1 MALPNAEKLTS
12 QMAMLPDA
20 ALKQMAMMHKNDPY
34 VLPLIISEDGRRK
47 QMRQAAQAQ
56 MGGMPQPKV
65 ADAAIAG
72 MDAQPVMTEYGG
84 PLQTGYG
91 GRVQTELPENQGIA
105 RIPTPNMRGMADG
118 GIAGYEDDEEGMATG
133 GMGGMFNF
141 AQQSEPV
148 MRMAG
153 GGVPGYKNGVAVP
166 RDLDAY
172 IDEQAKLNGISP
184 AALRAVIQAES
195 GGKVD
200 AQSKTSSA
208 QGLMQLINRTFT
220 KGGGDPAKRKDP
232 FENIR
237 VGAKV
242 LGEDAAALRK
252 QLNRD
257 VSPEELYAT
266 HVLGRGTGSRLLQ
279 ADPSMTMAQALK
291 AADPKNADSII
302 KSNSKLFG
310 DGKKTVGEVMQTFST
325 KMASAVPIGTAQA
338 GEMPRPAA
346 PDLAS
351 QIPGQRTPAPASTYD
366 QQNSYFG
373 QLADKMGIPL
383 EYQRNIGNTMNAL
396 SGFTSPISTANRAVG
411 QASKALEA
419 TPEMIAKA
427 EQAKKVAETQRLL
440 PPAKA
445 GLEALDEASQ
455 ATRAAAEAARRA
467 RGVEQDIQAAKA
479 AEQSIDAANLTS
491 KIARTTE
498 EAIAAG
504 PNARALDAAKTA
516 NAARALATAA
526 PVEASIN
533 DLFAGNKAP
542 ESSNTENQSAAETAR
557 LLRQNQLPEV
567 PKPSDVLEATKEAV
581 PAKERKGFG
590 NDDLLML
597 GLSLLANKSPNFM
610 TALGE
615 AGIQTLGAKKE
626 REKAE
631 TDLDYKDI
639 MKKYYG
645 ALGTKAEADAR
656 SLEAGGKFDVQRT
669 QLALNNTER
678 AYEKWLS
685 TPEGATASADAR
697 SAELRRLA
705 GVYYPL
711 AGAELPSTMGASAP
725 SAGFKVLGSRPQ

>member
-56 MGGMPQPKV
+56 MAGMPQLKV
-65 ADAAIAG
+65 ADAAL
-72 MDAQPVMTEYGG
+72 AQMG
-84 PLQTGYG
+84 Q
-91 GRVQTELPENQGIA
+91 LPEEQGIGA
-105 RIPTPNMRGMADG
+105 LPAPNMQRMADG
-118 GIAGYEDDEEGMATG
+118 GIAGYEDDQEGMATG

-141 AQQSEPV
+141 AQRSEPV
-148 MRMAG
+148 LRMAG

-166 RDLDAY
+166 ADLDAF
-172 IDEQAKLNGISP
+172 IDEQAKLNGIPP
-184 AALRAVIQAES
+184 ATLRAVIQAES

-242 LGEDAAALRK
+242 LGDDAAALRK

-291 AADPKNADSII
+291 AADPKNADNII

-310 DGKKTVGEVMQTFST
+310 NGNKTVGEVMQTFST

-338 GEMPRPAA
+338 GKLPTAKPT
-346 PDLAS
+346 DLAS
-351 QIPGQRTPAPASTYD
+351 QIPGQRVTAPAPTYD

-373 QLADKMGIPL
+373 QLADKLGIPL
-383 EYQRNIGNTMNAL
+383 EYQRNIANTLNAT
-396 SGFTSPISTANRAVG
+396 SGFTSPISTVNRAVG
-411 QASKALEA
+411 TASKALEA

-427 EQAKKVAETQRLL
+427 EQAKIIAETPRLL

-467 RGVEQDIQAAKA
+467 RGVEQDIDAARA
-479 AEQSIDAANLTS
+479 AGQSIDAANLTS

-504 PNARALDAAKTA
+504 PNARALDAAKLA
-516 NAARALATAA
+516 NASKALAGTQLAEEK
-526 PVEASIN
+526 VKG
-533 DLFAGNKAP
+533 LFG
-542 ESSNTENQSAAETAR
+542 ESTR
-557 LLRQNQLPEV
+557 PEV
-567 PKPSDVLEATKEAV
+567 GESVSGTYNTTLPPAEAAPKPSDLIAAAKETV
-581 PAKERKGFG
+581 PTKERKGFG
-590 NDDLLML
+590 NEDLLML

-631 TDLDYKDI
+631 TDLEYKDI

-645 ALGTKAEADAR
+645 ALGTKAEADAK
-656 SLEAGGKFDVQRT
+656 SVEAGGKFDVQRT

-678 AYEKWLS
+678 AYEKWLT

-697 SAELRRLA
+697 SAEFRRIANL
-705 GVYYPL
+705 YYPL

>member
-65 ADAAIAG
+65 ADAAL
-72 MDAQPVMTEYGG
+72 AQMG
-84 PLQTGYG
+84 Q
-91 GRVQTELPENQGIA
+91 LPEEQGIGQLPA
-105 RIPTPNMRGMADG
+105 PNIQRMADG
-118 GIAGYEDDEEGMATG
+118 GIAGYGDGDDVPRQNGMAQG
-133 GMGGMFNF
+133 GMYDF
-141 AQQSEPV
+141 AQRSEPV
-148 MRMAG
+148 LRMAG
-153 GGVPGYKNGVAVP
+153 GGVPGYAKGVAVP

-195 GGKVD
+195 GGKID

-232 FENIR
+232 FENVR

-291 AADPKNADSII
+291 AADPKNADKII
-302 KSNSKLFG
+302 SSNSKLFG

-338 GEMPRPAA
+338 GEPPRTA
-346 PDLAS
+346 PQDLAS
-351 QIPGQRTPAPASTYD
+351 QIPGQRTTAPASTYD

-373 QLADKMGIPL
+373 KLADTLGIPQ

-396 SGFTSPISTANRAVG
+396 SGFTSPVSTANRAVG

-419 TPEMIAKA
+419 TPEMIANAEKA
-427 EQAKKVAETQRLL
+427 AQVATTPRLL

-467 RGVEQDIQAAKA
+467 RGVEQDVQAAKA
-479 AEQSIDAANLTS
+479 AEQSVDAANLTS

-498 EAIAAG
+498 EAVAAG
-504 PNARALDAAKTA
+504 PNARALDSAKVA
-516 NAARALATAA
+516 NAAKALSGTQLAEEKVKGLFGGSTQPEMGESVSGTYDTKIPPA
-526 PVEASIN
+526 EA
-533 DLFAGNKAP
+533 
-542 ESSNTENQSAAETAR
+542 E
-557 LLRQNQLPEV
+557 
-567 PKPSDVLEATKEAV
+567 PKPSDVIAAAKEAV
-581 PAKERKGFG
+581 PTKERKGFG

-631 TDLDYKDI
+631 TDLEYKDI
-639 MKKYYG
+639 MSKYYG
-645 ALGTKAEADAR
+645 SLGKKAEADAAYIASGEKGR
-656 SLEAGGKFDVQRT
+656 MADRIKAAQLIENDLAAFRKTMEGSMPQPGAEAAKRKELTNYYFGLFGLDVPAT
-669 QLALNNTER
+669 MA
-678 AYEKWLS
+678 S
-685 TPEGATASADAR
+685 T
-697 SAELRRLA
+697 A
-705 GVYYPL
+705 GVEIPQ
-711 AGAELPSTMGASAP
+711 GV
-725 SAGFKVLGSRPQ
+725 KVTRG